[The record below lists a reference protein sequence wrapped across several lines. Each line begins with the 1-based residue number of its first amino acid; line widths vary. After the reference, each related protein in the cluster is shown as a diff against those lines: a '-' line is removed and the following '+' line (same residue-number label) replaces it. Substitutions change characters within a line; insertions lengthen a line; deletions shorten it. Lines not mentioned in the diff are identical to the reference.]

1 MSGRPVLTHLS
12 LRNFRNLG
20 SQELEFPPEGVALVG
35 ENAQGK
41 SNLLEAVYYLETFR
55 SFRGAPDEQVTAFG
69 CPFFRVVGQVSEGGV
84 GGRGTEVAAAWQRD
98 GRRKRV
104 TVDGAEPERLG
115 DGLGRV
121 GAVLFSPSDVALVSG
136 GPAERRRFLDILL
149 SLNVPGYL
157 RALQRYRQVL
167 AQRNAA
173 LRDGASSPAVRA
185 WDGPL
190 AQAGAEVARRR
201 AEWVGVRSGAFR
213 DYYATISGGAGA
225 ILGYRSN
232 LAGAVEVGGGWEE
245 RFRTALEEGMERD
258 RRLGSTGT
266 GPHRDELSI
275 RLEGEGRGMDLRDF
289 GSGGQRRTAALA
301 LRLVEADTLREARG
315 REPLLLLD
323 DAFAE
328 LDEGRSRRILELLDR
343 PGTGQVILTA
353 PREADVRLRRETL
366 PRWGISGGVV
376 VR

>member
-232 LAGAVEVGGGWEE
+232 LAGAVEVGVGWEE